1 VQRGAFARQ
10 QHEPE
15 RKESEVIQF
24 RHGRRV

>member
-1 VQRGAFARQ
+1 VQGRPLAGK
-10 QHEPE
+10 QHEAE